1 MLHSHFMAP
10 DSAAPLRPGFF
21 KDKIHAFLA
30 MRPEVAQRFQ
40 AALLLV
46 LLLFAFILFWS
57 LRLVVKAVKDRRR
70 HWGLSVESSE
80 SQLRPPQTSEIVL
93 RAFTNIFFFL
103 LGCAIFVVEGQRFFR
118 KYDDAS
124 EMGYILFLTFPVLF
138 GCAGVLRIFMAAA
151 RSHLYFS
158 SLRHGLLLQLRRV
171 NFSGDV
177 DASLASVYDCC
188 RGSLFL

>member
-1 MLHSHFMAP
+1 MAP
-10 DSAAPLRPGFF
+10 DSAAPLRPRFF
-21 KDKIHAFLA
+21 RDKMHAFLA

-46 LLLFAFILFWS
+46 LLLFAFMLFWS
-57 LRLVVKAVKDRRR
+57 LRLVVKVVKDRRR

-93 RAFTNIFFFL
+93 RAFTNIFIFL
-103 LGCAIFVVEGQRFFR
+103 MGCAIFVIEGQRFFR
-118 KYDDAS
+118 KYDDPS
-124 EMGYILFLTFPVLF
+124 EVAYILVLTFPVLF

-158 SLRHGLLLQLRRV
+158 SLRHGLLLQLHGV
-171 NFSGDV
+171 KFSGDV
-177 DASLASVYDCC
+177 DALLAWMYSYIMYK
-188 RGSLFL
+188 

>member
-1 MLHSHFMAP
+1 MRHSHFIAP
-10 DSAAPLRPGFF
+10 ASAAPLRPGFF
-21 KDKIHAFLA
+21 QGRMYAFLA
-30 MRPEVAQRFQ
+30 VREEVAHRFQ
-40 AALLLV
+40 VAFLLV
-46 LLLFAFILFWS
+46 LLLFGFILFWS

-93 RAFTNIFFFL
+93 RAFTNIVFFL

-177 DASLASVYDCC
+177 DASLAWV
-188 RGSLFL
+188 

>member
-1 MLHSHFMAP
+1 MAP

-40 AALLLV
+40 GALLLV

-93 RAFTNIFFFL
+93 QAFTNTFFFL
-103 LGCAIFVVEGQRFFR
+103 VGCAIFVIEGQRFFR
-118 KYDDAS
+118 KYDDEGS
-124 EMGYILFLTFPVLF
+124 EMGYILVLTFPILF

-158 SLRHGLLLQLRRV
+158 SLRHGLLLKLHGV
-171 NFSGDV
+171 KFSGDV
-177 DASLASVYDCC
+177 DASLAWV
-188 RGSLFL
+188 